1 MHVGMM
7 CTVRM
12 SSRANRWSW
21 VHDIPLHLPLFSA
34 GLETAAVLF
43 NASCPRPMLLH
54 AHDSTAIPS
63 LIHPLFCSPQV
74 SIFAYSDV
82 VCRRVSDVVPKQV
95 HYFLV
100 NSLCDGLV
108 RSMLQKATRADLEA
122 WFAEGTKTLSRR
134 KAITHKLSQFKQGVE
149 ILEIARSM
157 K

>member
-1 MHVGMM
+1 MYGTYLLSCQSLVMGARYSVTLAVILRRTRN
-7 CTVRM
+7 C
-12 SSRANRWSW
+12 SRFVQRLN
-21 VHDIPLHLPLFSA
+21 
-34 GLETAAVLF
+34 
-43 NASCPRPMLLH
+43 
-54 AHDSTAIPS
+54 AHDSAAIPS

-100 NSLCDGLV
+100 DSLCDGLV
-108 RSMLQKATRADLEA
+108 RSMLQKATRADLEV

-134 KAITHKLSQFKQGVE
+134 KEITHKLSQFKQGVE
-149 ILEIARSM
+149 VLEIARIV